1 MRLIDADAFKD
12 YIRNALE
19 ETKHIYKDNGE
30 WAKEITESFCK
41 DIDEQP
47 TVMAELRRG
56 TWEPQSGGGYCC
68 SECGR
73 YAMDKADGRTVM
85 ISAKSKFC
93 PNCGAKMEVTE

>member
-19 ETKHIYKDNGE
+19 ETKHMYKDNGE

-47 TVMAELRRG
+47 TIQPEIVMCKDCKYSGTDATCCLVCNREGMGLR
-56 TWEPQSGGGYCC
+56 PFHVYHDDYC
-68 SECGR
+68 S
-73 YAMDKADGRTVM
+73 YADKR
-85 ISAKSKFC
+85 
-93 PNCGAKMEVTE
+93 EVTE

>member
-1 MRLIDADAFKD
+1 MRLIDADAFKE
-12 YIRNALE
+12 YITEACEDLAPLFN
-19 ETKHIYKDNGE
+19 DNGKV
-30 WAKEITESFCK
+30 ARLVTENFCK